1 MEPIPDSGTY
11 LCAGRVWPLEK
22 HIMSHTTIDRP
33 AANKALVIAAF
44 AALYIIWGSTYTA
57 ILIALE
63 SFPPLLLAGIRFLIA
78 GSILYVYFRI
88 KGEATPTLRSIGQI
102 SVGGILMLFV
112 GTGAVA
118 WVEQYITSGLAA
130 IIVAST
136 PLWFVILDKR
146 EWHLNFRNRW
156 VLAGLLIGFA
166 GVLTL
171 FADGASISFSGDR
184 MKLISFFVLI
194 VGTISWAVG
203 SLYSKYRKI
212 EGSTGMKAAF
222 QMLSAGCCSILA
234 STVSGEINGFDASA
248 VSWSAI
254 WAMVY
259 LITMGSLVG
268 FMAYV
273 WLLTVR
279 SATLVGTYA
288 YVNPVVAV
296 FLGWVVAGEIISALQ
311 VVALL
316 VILGGV
322 ILVTLAKSIIN
333 GRKNK

>member
-1 MEPIPDSGTY
+1 
-11 LCAGRVWPLEK
+11 
-22 HIMSHTTIDRP
+22 MSHTTIARP

-78 GSILYVYFRI
+78 GTLLYIYFRI
-88 KGEATPTLRSIGQI
+88 KGESTPSLKSMGQI
-102 SVGGILMLFV
+102 SVGGILMLFI

-136 PLWFVILDKR
+136 PLWFVILDQR
-146 EWHLNFRNRW
+146 EWHLNFSNRW
-156 VLAGLLIGFA
+156 VLAGLMIGCA

-194 VGTISWAVG
+194 VGTISWAAG

-248 VSWSAI
+248 VSWPAI

-288 YVNPVVAV
+288 YVNPAVAV
-296 FLGWVVAGEIISALQ
+296 FLGWAVAGEIISALQ